1 MFYRAGQYIAVNIAL
16 CDFRRHGHICR
27 RHRKFVPVATIRN
40 HFNCTVI
47 YFQCRDINPDIH
59 DAKQDVFTGK
69 SLCFAKTN
77 RNKSADAIVNRD
89 GAVNLGIFFRYLRGV
104 ARVAEVFAA
113 HGALPILDVHVRS
126 LVVFARVGNNRG
138 YDIRLG
144 KFRRARIVGEIL
156 AVTVAAV
163 AILLDTCCHTGC
175 GFDSK
180 MRVSRQ

>member
-47 YFQCRDINPDIH
+47 YFQCRGINQVADVKIH
-59 DAKQDVFTGK
+59 GSPGK
-69 SLCFAKTN
+69 CLCFAKTN

-156 AVTVAAV
+156 AVAIAAV
-163 AILLDTCCHTGC
+163 TIHFDARCHAGG
-175 GFDSK
+175 GFDRE